1 MFVYNENFL
10 QNIREINGII
20 FGCEDIKPEYDSVAE
35 HLASIYPEKLSG
47 IVEAMIPELIEFYGD
62 DIKDITVDETIERLG
77 KPLINLDL
85 NIINFPN
92 QTFDLVH
99 IISVDFCDD
108 FENISGFS
116 VDG

>member
-1 MFVYNENFL
+1 MFVYNDKYR
-10 QNIREINGII
+10 QNIREINGIV
-20 FGCEDIKPEYDSVAE
+20 FGCKSIKSEYDSMAE
-35 HLASIYPEKLSG
+35 HLASIYPEKLLN
-47 IVEAMIPELIEFYGD
+47 IVEVMIPELIEFYGD